1 MLVKDQQKQSRQ
13 ALEAMLGSD
22 LFAHTLALSMAAVCI
37 AETTDQPVSG
47 HFTETLRSAICGELF
62 ASGMTN
68 AEASN
73 WFSTLMDRVAPFTAE
88 IGASMHAAAAQTM
101 AEQGRVQ

>member
-22 LFAHTLALSMAAVCI
+22 LYAYTIALAVAGVCI

-68 AEASN
+68 TEASH

-88 IGASMHAAAAQTM
+88 IGDAMHAAAAQRM
-101 AEQGRVQ
+101 AERGGAQ